1 VRVEADFG
9 VFLGLDRDS
18 SPSQGGFE
26 DELWAGGLKDG
37 QTFSYPGVHSVQLT
51 SRRVHGCEEWCWG
64 NHQRIALC

>member
-1 VRVEADFG
+1 MRVEADFG

-37 QTFSYPGVHSVQLT
+37 QTFPYSGEFLLWLSFLWSIHFP
-51 SRRVHGCEEWCWG
+51 RK
-64 NHQRIALC
+64 N

>member
-1 VRVEADFG
+1 MRVEADFG

-37 QTFSYPGVHSVQLT
+37 QTFSYPGKFLIWRSFFGQEKIFFAFPEL
-51 SRRVHGCEEWCWG
+51 E
-64 NHQRIALC
+64 

>member
-1 VRVEADFG
+1 MRVEADFG

-37 QTFSYPGVHSVQLT
+37 QTFSYPGEFLILRSFFW
-51 SRRVHGCEEWCWG
+51 SRKNIFH
-64 NHQRIALC
+64 IT